1 MSFQNPLIQ
10 YKEVSKKI
18 NNRQI
23 LNNISFSVYP
33 GEIFGVIGPSGAGK
47 TSLMRTMI
55 GFYRI
60 DSGEILFEEK
70 NISGNMNQIRSI
82 MGFASQENCIY
93 DELTAAE
100 NLEYFGRLHHLSGK
114 DIKFNT
120 DSLLNLVELYESK
133 DILAKNMSGGMKRR
147 LDLACSLIHNPKVL
161 IMDEP
166 TTGLDP
172 VLRKKMWDLIQIVN
186 QAGTTIIISSH
197 LLEEIENK
205 CTRVAIIS
213 KGKLMVA
220 GTPNQIKELYS
231 KNEEI
236 HLETYPGNYIMIEEW
251 LKKSSLPISMC
262 INKGNKLVIYSWNA
276 ETLLHSILNFL
287 ETTNEKLIDLKLNK
301 PSLNEVFEAF
311 TQMDKNDK

>member
-1 MSFQNPLIQ
+1 MPQQQPLIQ
-10 YKEVSKKI
+10 FKNVSKTI
-18 NNRQI
+18 NDKKI
-23 LNNISFSVYP
+23 LNNISFSVLP
-33 GEIFGVIGPSGAGK
+33 GEIFGIIGSSGAGK
-47 TSLMRTMI
+47 TSLMRAMI

-60 DSGEILFEEK
+60 DSGEILFENKEVTT
-70 NISGNMNQIRSI
+70 NIDKIRTI
-82 MGFASQENCIY
+82 MGFASQENCVY
-93 DELTAAE
+93 DELTAIE
-100 NLEYFGRLHHLSGK
+100 NLEYFGRLHHLSGQ
-114 DIKFNT
+114 DIKYNT

-133 DILAKNMSGGMKRR
+133 DVLAKNMSGGMKRR

-172 VLRKKMWDLIQIVN
+172 VLRKHMWDLIRIVN

-197 LLEEIENK
+197 LLDEIEDR
-205 CTRVAIIS
+205 CSRVAIIS

-236 HLETYPGNYIMIEEW
+236 HLETYPGNYIMLEEW
-251 LKKSSLPISMC
+251 LKISGLPISMC
-262 INKGNKLVIYSWNA
+262 INKGNKLVIYSKNA
-276 ETLLHSILNFL
+276 ETVLHNILHFL
-287 ETTNEKLIDLKLNK
+287 ETTEEKITNVELNK

-311 TQMDKNDK
+311 TQMEKNDK